1 MFVHILKLK
10 VLSESV
16 PKGLTLLGGENVSAT
31 AHFVAIFDKFFDCFN
46 VSNFD
51 NGKLKINV
59 NLFRHHTVHQKTFD
73 LRLYS

>member
-1 MFVHILKLK
+1 MFVHILNLK

-46 VSNFD
+46 VSHFD
-51 NGKLKINV
+51 NGKLKRKP
-59 NLFRHHTVHQKTFD
+59 FQAPYRSPKDF
-73 LRLYS
+73 